1 METKWKF
8 LAVTMA
14 LLAGLAAVLIR
25 FLLQAIPSYDEM
37 AERDFGGPAQAA
49 VLTAL
54 YERIEGGSPA
64 GLGLVEVH
72 PMDSS
77 EFGFP
82 KTRALPQSLIPKEC
96 GSIWFG
102 HPATNEPSLV
112 TWGEVLAHYDEDDRL
127 QALEFYG
134 SRYGGFVSRDPG
146 MKPKMPG
153 NLKQLHDGPIHIT
166 ARITGEP
173 D

>member
-1 METKWKF
+1 MKTKWKF

-54 YERIEGGSPA
+54 YERIEARSPA
-64 GLGLVEVH
+64 GLGLVEVQ
-72 PMDSS
+72 PIDSS

-82 KTRALPQSLIPKEC
+82 KTFALPKNLIPKEC
-96 GSIWFG
+96 ASRWLGR
-102 HPATNEPSLV
+102 PATEERSLA
-112 TWGEVLAHYDEDDRL
+112 TWWEVLAHYDENDRL

-146 MKPKMPG
+146 LKPKMPG